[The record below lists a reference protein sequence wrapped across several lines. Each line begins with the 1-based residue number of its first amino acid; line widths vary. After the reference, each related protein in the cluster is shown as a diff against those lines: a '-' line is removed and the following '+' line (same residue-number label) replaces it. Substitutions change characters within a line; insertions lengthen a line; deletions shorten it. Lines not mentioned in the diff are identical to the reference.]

1 MFSLDGEIQAAQKGG
16 LGQRKVPTGITGL
29 DSQLE
34 GGLPA
39 GSTVLLL
46 AEPTNAPYRF
56 CEQFAGAGLDAG
68 EPVYYYSLDRP
79 RDDTIDKI
87 MAFSLG
93 NKLQTQNATPDLRY
107 VDCYSQKLRSLDES
121 VLDKIGIQNHSP
133 LIPEHIIPAI
143 LESGREKPFRIV
155 LESLSEAIEI
165 YGEEAAMKMLN
176 QICAIVRRLNAVA
189 VLIMV
194 KGLHSADV
202 EMRARQLVDG
212 VLEFGVQRQGFGIYT
227 YLSITKMR
235 GLADEIRLFMYRDT
249 DKGLWLESTRRV
261 L

>member
-1 MFSLDGEIQAAQKGG
+1 VAGENVGVLKA
-16 LGQRKVPTGITGL
+16 GQRKVPTGILGL
-29 DSQLE
+29 DTQLE

-39 GSTVLLL
+39 GSTILLL

-87 MAFSLG
+87 IQFSVG
-93 NKLQTQNATPDLRY
+93 NKLGAGLKY

-121 VLDKIGIQNHSP
+121 VLDQIGIQNHSP
-133 LIPEHIIPAI
+133 IIPQHIIPAL
-143 LESGREKPFRIV
+143 LESGRERPFRIV

-165 YGEEAAMKMLN
+165 YGEEVAMKMLN

-212 VLEFGVQRQGFGIYT
+212 VLEFGVQRQGFGLYT
-227 YLSITKMR
+227 FLSITKMR
-235 GLADEIRLFMYRDT
+235 GLTDEIRLFMYRDT
-249 DKGLWLESTRRV
+249 EKGLWLESTRRV
-261 L
+261 M